1 LLLGN
6 QTIKKWPEKIKL
18 LQSGFALARESEVG
32 LGIGID
38 CESSIKKPLP
48 DDVHPFVSM

>member
-1 LLLGN
+1 
-6 QTIKKWPEKIKL
+6 
-18 LQSGFALARESEVG
+18 VG

-48 DDVHPFVSM
+48 DDVHPFVSMWLCSH